1 MRARV
6 LLTRFAT
13 GLRPSRKRPRRVF
26 VQQCVKPGKSNV
38 SGLPAPRP
46 RRFNIANPPNSTR
59 RVLSGW
65 RLEAE
70 GGQPLSSVANVSLRT
85 PLVPEADHDIVG
97 VTGDDRFAVRVVP
110 AAACRGRSLR
120 LVRVRTGAWLGTF
133 PTAFRRRLCPGRCRA
148 VQTTAPRESIGKPV
162 SPIFGSPL
170 DR

>member
-46 RRFNIANPPNSTR
+46 RRFNIANRPNSTR

-70 GGQPLSSVANVSLRT
+70 GGQPLSSVAKESLRI
-85 PLVPEADHDIVG
+85 PLVLEADHDIVG
-97 VTGDDRFAVRVVP
+97 NSVP
-110 AAACRGRSLR
+110 AAAGRS
-120 LVRVRTGAWLGTF
+120 
-133 PTAFRRRLCPGRCRA
+133 RRLRPA
-148 VQTTAPRESIGKPV
+148 KVSASLFPRSSEARWIDDQ
-162 SPIFGSPL
+162 L
-170 DR
+170 R